1 MVASPSAEPMV
12 DFEYYDKQE
21 TIDKFNAI
29 LPYFRRDLAT
39 SHNVTVKSTAAQLAS
54 FTASF
59 KHFQYT
65 VLGTPSV
72 VQTARFSSA
81 TSAKKTKNTTQ
92 QASLDNNNNGNDN
105 NNNNKNDDDDDEN
118 NAETI
123 SNTISR
129 TTTSTTSNNKAYPPC
144 LPSSMFNADQL
155 DPTSP
160 LYIILKTAYAH
171 QPDEDLWHLDSPR
184 KRSEYLELTHTMFER
199 LEEAGLYQPPRI
211 ALMGL
216 SKGDDEKRLEMISMI
231 HDLKGKVVNNVSQA
245 THLVHFQKKDEKD
258 DAKRVVSRMVHILE
272 SDQGNVLVHWYRYP
286 DSYNEWMNEK
296 KIKDNKRFDGASE
309 QQEETANTTTAGAT
323 ATDDHGSGDADGSL
337 FYLQS
342 SWLTD
347 SYKFN
352 TWMPTQ
358 DYLCSPSTLAGLK
371 RSLETASGGG
381 DELLSSDEGGNKRHR
396 KTNDDEDEGDDDT
409 EKTALDRQEQA
420 RRHLT
425 EQSFEVIIPSYAAW
439 FEFDRIH
446 KTERRSL
453 PEFFNDANQTKSPV
467 AYLDMRNFMVNTYRL
482 NPLEYLTV
490 TACRRNMTGDVCAM
504 IRIHGFLEK
513 WGLINYQI
521 DPTLKMSNIGPPFA
535 GSFKMVMDMPES
547 QRPSRPLVQNNSSS
561 SITSSSS
568 PSTTAATGQLKFGEE
583 GTSATSNTN
592 KDSGA
597 KKVQRVNLNL
607 ELRQSIY
614 KLPSKR
620 SSSGQNGI
628 TNHTSA
634 PSSLP
639 SLSSSLS
646 GTVQNG
652 TDVVGKTGDDTDKKE
667 LTDQQK
673 VLLMEGLEMFG
684 HDWNLVAQH
693 AGLSRDDCI
702 LHYLH
707 LPLEDPYV
715 DLDIIQMGLDYF
727 SKSQQ
732 HKRQQDHNPLFS
744 VMTFLEANADRDA
757 VVTATTTTTPATA
770 TVPPCTKDDSN
781 TSAQHDLI
789 RTKVMSFKN
798 KLEQYLEH
806 EGLIEQERQALE
818 QERHQLAVDQSK
830 IQTKATKLAH
840 EISTRSTHVSNE
852 IVHPTVATMA
862 TTESAT
868 VAAQAAQAVQAA
880 QAAQAMSDQFRQASI
895 PLTPSFSSPL
905 TAMPPTTSTTATTT
919 QLESLSSSSPLDPK
933 AIIDSTNTAP

>member
-1 MVASPSAEPMV
+1 M
-12 DFEYYDKQE
+12 
-21 TIDKFNAI
+21 
-29 LPYFRRDLAT
+29 
-39 SHNVTVKSTAAQLAS
+39 
-54 FTASF
+54 
-59 KHFQYT
+59 
-65 VLGTPSV
+65 
-72 VQTARFSSA
+72 FS
-81 TSAKKTKNTTQ
+81 
-92 QASLDNNNNGNDN
+92 
-105 NNNNKNDDDDDEN
+105 
-118 NAETI
+118 
-123 SNTISR
+123 
-129 TTTSTTSNNKAYPPC
+129 
-144 LPSSMFNADQL
+144 ADQL

-171 QPDEDLWHLDSPR
+171 QPDVDLWHLDSPR

-211 ALMGL
+211 ALVGL
-216 SKGDDEKRLEMISMI
+216 LKGDDEKRQEMISMV
-231 HDLKGKVVNNVSQA
+231 HDLKGKVVNNISQA
-245 THLVHFQKKDEKD
+245 THVVHFQKKDEKD

-296 KIKDNKRFDGASE
+296 KIKDNKRFDGATE
-309 QQEETANTTTAGAT
+309 QQEEAVPTTTTTATT
-323 ATDDHGSGDADGSL
+323 ATDGHGNDSL

-358 DYLCSPSTLAGLK
+358 DYLCPPSTLAGLK
-371 RSLETASGGG
+371 RSLETATGDG
-381 DELLSSDEGGNKRHR
+381 DELLSSDEGDNKRHR
-396 KTNDDEDEGDDDT
+396 RRNDDEDEDEDT

-425 EQSFEVIIPSYAAW
+425 EQPFEVIIPSYAAW

-446 KTERRSL
+446 KTERRAL
-453 PEFFNDANQTKSPV
+453 PEFFNNANQTKTSV

-490 TACRRNMTGDVCAM
+490 TACRRNLTGDVCAM

-521 DPTLKMSNIGPPFA
+521 DPTLKMSNIGPPFS
-535 GSFKMVMDMPES
+535 GNFKIVMDMPES
-547 QRPSRPLVQNNSSS
+547 QRPSRSLVQNNNS
-561 SITSSSS
+561 SITASTPS
-568 PSTTAATGQLKFGEE
+568 PATGQLRFDEE
-583 GTSATSNTN
+583 RATATPNAN
-592 KDSGA
+592 KASVA
-597 KKVQRVNLNL
+597 ATQKVKRMNLNL

-628 TNHTSA
+628 TNHTTT
-634 PSSLP
+634 P
-639 SLSSSLS
+639 SLSSSSSS
-646 GTVQNG
+646 GTAQNG
-652 TDVVGKTGDDTDKKE
+652 ADVVEKTSDDIDKNE

-732 HKRQQDHNPLFS
+732 HKRQQDHNPLVS
-744 VMTFLEANADRDA
+744 VMTFLEANADRDE
-757 VVTATTTTTPATA
+757 VVATSTTT
-770 TVPPCTKDDSN
+770 VPSPHAKKEKDDDN
-781 TSAQHDLI
+781 TLAQHDLI
-789 RTKVMSFKN
+789 RTKVMLFKN
-798 KLEQYLEH
+798 KLDQYLEH
-806 EGLIEQERQALE
+806 EGFIEQERQALE

-830 IQTKATKLAH
+830 IQTKAAKLAH
-840 EISTRSTHVSNE
+840 DISARSTHGSSH
-852 IVHPTVATMA
+852 IIHPT
-862 TTESAT
+862 TTT
-868 VAAQAAQAVQAA
+868 TTAAAAHAA
-880 QAAQAMSDQFRQASI
+880 QAAQAMSDQFRRASI
-895 PLTPSFSSPL
+895 PLAPSFSSPL
-905 TAMPPTTSTTATTT
+905 TMMPPTTSNATTTTTT
-919 QLESLSSSSPLDPK
+919 QLESSSSSSPLDPM
-933 AIIDSTNTAP
+933 AIIDSTTTAP